1 MKIFQNPNFRMI
13 SHQGFSVT
21 EQWLGNS
28 RLSSYIGSAEQGFLW
43 AETDI
48 KFSKDGVPV
57 CCHDMEYTDSHDGKT
72 RIRIPDHTLAELKTY
87 GYYGEVIATFEEVLS
102 TCKIH
107 GLGLY
112 IDHLDGNWSD
122 EMWQTLFDIVLKYKM
137 EKNVEWLTANPAC
150 IERVLAWD
158 ETAAISLVTAEPD
171 LSRVIGLA
179 ERYKN
184 AKNRFTVNA
193 LYTRFTVED
202 IIAYNARIP
211 VGVRFEVWIVD
222 DVEDLKKYMPYVNGV
237 TTNTISPKNFQ

>member
-150 IERVLAWD
+150 IERILAWD
-158 ETAAISLVTAEPD
+158 ETAAISLVTAEPN

-193 LYTRFTVED
+193 LYTRFTIED

>member
-28 RLSSYIGSAEQGFLW
+28 RLSSYIGSAREGFLW

-87 GYYGEVIATFEEVLS
+87 GYYGEVIATFEEVVY
-102 TCKIH
+102 TCKTE

-112 IDHLDGNWSD
+112 IDHLDASWS
-122 EMWQTLFDIVLKYKM
+122 EEYWASIFAIVLKYKM
-137 EKNVEWLTANPAC
+137 ERNVEWLTANPAV

-158 ETAAISLVTAEPD
+158 EAAAISLVTAEPD
-171 LSRVIGLA
+171 LSRVIALA
-179 ERYKN
+179 ERYKTVV
-184 AKNRFTVNA
+184 NRFTVNA
-193 LYTRFTVED
+193 LYTRFTLED
-202 IIAYNARIP
+202 VIAYNARMP
-211 VGVRFEVWIVD
+211 VGVGFELWIID
-222 DVEDLKKYMPYVNGV
+222 DVEHLMKYMPYITGA
-237 TTNTISPKNFQ
+237 TTNTISPKEL

>member
-1 MKIFQNPNFRMI
+1 MKIAGNPNFRMV

-28 RLSSYIGSAEQGFLW
+28 RLSSYIGSAKEGFLW

-48 KFSKDGVPV
+48 KFSKDGIPV
-57 CCHDMEYTDSHDGKT
+57 CCHDMEYTDTHDGKT

-102 TCKIH
+102 TCKTE

-112 IDHLDGNWSD
+112 IDHLDASWSD
-122 EMWQTLFDIVLKYKM
+122 EMWQSVFDIVLKYKM
-137 EKNVEWLTANPAC
+137 EGNVEWLCSNAAC
-150 IERVLAWD
+150 VERVLAWD
-158 ETAAISLVTAEPD
+158 EAAAISLVTAEPD
-171 LSRVIGLA
+171 LTRVIDIA
-179 ERYKN
+179 KKYKTP
-184 AKNRFTVNA
+184 ANRFTVNA

-211 VGVRFEVWIVD
+211 VGVRFELWIID
-222 DVEDLKKYMPYVNGV
+222 GVEDLKKYMPYINGI
-237 TTNTISPKNFQ
+237 TTNTISPKNV